1 MLKKK
6 IEKLAT
12 QENAFPQKFKM
23 AVNSQIILTC
33 DVTWHFQDCFLIAYT
48 EEQQNQAITPA
59 RDHINHLNFNFA
71 PKYSPQPPASPNHN

>member
-6 IEKLAT
+6 IDKLAT

-48 EEQQNQAITPA
+48 EEQQN
-59 RDHINHLNFNFA
+59 
-71 PKYSPQPPASPNHN
+71 